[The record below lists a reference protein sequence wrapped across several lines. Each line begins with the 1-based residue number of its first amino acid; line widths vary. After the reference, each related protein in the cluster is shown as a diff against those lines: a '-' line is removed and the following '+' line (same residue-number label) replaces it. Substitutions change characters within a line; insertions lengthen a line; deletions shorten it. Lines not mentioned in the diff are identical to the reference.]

1 MTAKNLR
8 VLLVES
14 SDQDSNGLLSKLTDA
29 GYALEH
35 RRAQDAA
42 SMRQALRQH
51 TFDVILCSDDPGSFG
66 GLGAYHLLRQLD
78 LDMFKA
84 MNDAGGTNPSY
95 PWVEAAVRLMRP
107 AVGVIVLGTWAYL
120 KVNSIDSESVDNF
133 AGAVGFYLFG
143 DRTLFYARKTK

>member
-1 MTAKNLR
+1 M
-8 VLLVES
+8 
-14 SDQDSNGLLSKLTDA
+14 DPLTIFA
-29 GYALEH
+29 ALGPL
-35 RRAQDAA
+35 AVD
-42 SMRQALRQH
+42 
-51 TFDVILCSDDPGSFG
+51 
-66 GLGAYHLLRQLD
+66 LGKSLIGRFIQTDNYKPVNVDEYVKMRQLD